1 MYYYTHNINDFLSS
15 TTALSNSEMFT
26 YLRLL
31 WLNYE
36 RQQPFDGDVERLC
49 LRHRLEADDVTKVL
63 KIYFQQD
70 ENGFYYNARVM
81 AEVGKVMKTQ
91 ANKAQKCSDAGKI
104 GARARWD
111 KAVLEAEFE
120 KFWKA
125 YPKKQ
130 NKVRAL
136 KAWIKHR
143 PDLKVCLEALKHH
156 VKSDQWQKNDG
167 TFIPH
172 ASTWINGNQW
182 EDEVASSINND
193 YLKGVK

>member
-15 TTALSNSEMFT
+15 TTGLSNSEMFT

-36 RQQPFDGDVERLC
+36 KQEAFDGDVERLC
-49 LRHRLEADDVTKVL
+49 LRHRLEPDDVAKVL
-63 KIYFQQD
+63 KIYFHQD
-70 ENGFYYNARVM
+70 ENGLYYNARVM
-81 AEVGKVMKTQ
+81 MEIGKVLKTQ
-91 ANKAQKCSDAGKI
+91 ANKAQRCSDAGKI

-120 KFWKA
+120 KFWGA
-125 YPKKQ
+125 YPKKI
-130 NKVRAL
+130 NKARAL
-136 KAWIKHR
+136 KAWIKQR

-156 VKSDQWQKNDG
+156 AKSDQWKKDGG

-172 ASTWINGNQW
+172 ASTWLNGEQW
-182 EDEVASSINND
+182 EDSVQLEVND
-193 YLKGVK
+193 YNKGVK